1 MTLISRLKTKLT
13 FENPSYLN
21 HSLLELG
28 VLENILI
35 KGVSLEPNKGIKI
48 KYTCFQ
54 KWKTLAFY
62 KKKNVHQIGTYKDA
76 NCNETYKDAH
86 CNGTFT
92 EVTSFM
98 CSLHDGGW
106 NQNQSNGI
114 Q

>member
-54 KWKTLAFY
+54 K
-62 KKKNVHQIGTYKDA
+62 
-76 NCNETYKDAH
+76 
-86 CNGTFT
+86 
-92 EVTSFM
+92 
-98 CSLHDGGW
+98 
-106 NQNQSNGI
+106 
-114 Q
+114 